1 MRNATIVSKDEEL
14 EEKIILKLQNALDNR
29 EDHLDKIKEKMRE
42 HVRHIY

>member
-1 MRNATIVSKDEEL
+1 MRNATMVGKDEEL

-42 HVRHIY
+42 HVKNL